1 MLTIIRVSLSEEVIP
16 DSLNSSISLSN
27 FSLFTPAV
35 SKKLILSISL
45 ISAEVGMTKSMW
57 ADMEKGKKDPQ
68 LSTFLR
74 IAEGLE
80 VRAEDLLKELFENLS
95 VDFSLIE

>member
-1 MLTIIRVSLSEEVIP
+1 MVNNYLQ
-16 DSLNSSISLSN
+16 N
-27 FSLFTPAV
+27 
-35 SKKLILSISL
+35 KLIMQKELAKIIKDRRMSVNKSITL

-80 VRAEDLLKELFENLS
+80 VRPEDLIKELFENLS
-95 VDFSLIE
+95 EDFSLIE